1 MVFVGQGTYGCVYR
15 PPLKCKDKTI
25 NIPPGKI
32 SKLMLDAAAKKEVK
46 EYTNIA
52 QIDTTDKYYP
62 GSPIQCKAD
71 PVDIRQNVST
81 NDCGVYSD
89 NPFPNK
95 YSLLFY
101 TDGGVDLG
109 KFVKNNLTSYLGSPI
124 RREQVDKF
132 MLHAHDLFK
141 GLHLFSQH
149 NFLHHDLK
157 PGNIV
162 FEPSTYKF
170 NYIDFGLSTKSDK
183 LIKEMIKQKDGEQFH
198 WSYPFEFGLMNAG
211 SPYYFYTKLT
221 DQTISK
227 MDRELRGIFKNKI
240 KQNNY
245 MVKADSYHSTFEFMA
260 NASTNE
266 HVNDVINN
274 YVDGFILGLNEARR
288 THMSYE
294 NFVRKCVLSADTYAL
309 GFTMNHMIN
318 AFYKEGAMPKP
329 VYNDFR
335 KVFEAMFD
343 TNFLQRVSDT
353 ETLLNMYEQA
363 LVKTG
368 ITYRLRMI
376 IENHEVKSVDAS
388 STESPLIQLPQGPA
402 VQPTAP
408 MVQPQAPM
416 VQPTAP
422 AVQAQPPMALKRCPK
437 GTRRNKRTGLCEPKT
452 PASIP
457 ALIPIPVVGPAP
469 TVGPES
475 TVAPAP
481 VKQKRCPNGT
491 RRNKRTGL
499 CEPK

>member
-71 PVDIRQNVST
+71 PVDIKQNV
-81 NDCGVYSD
+81 NRNECRVYSD

-101 TDGGVDLG
+101 TDGGIDLG
-109 KFVKNNLTSYLGSPI
+109 KFVKTGLTSYLSVQPQ
-124 RREQVDKF
+124 EQVDKF
-132 MLHAHDLFK
+132 LLHAHDLFK

-149 NFLHHDLK
+149 HFLHHDLK

-183 LIKEMIKQKDGEQFH
+183 LIKNMIKKTDGEQFH

-221 DQTISK
+221 DQTVAK
-227 MDRELRGIFKNKI
+227 MDKDLRGIFKNKM
-240 KQNNY
+240 KQNLY
-245 MVKADSYHSTFEFMA
+245 MIKADSYHSVFEFMV
-260 NASTNE
+260 NQSTNE
-266 HVNDVINN
+266 NVNDVINN
-274 YVDGFILGLNEARR
+274 YVDGFIIALNEARR
-288 THMSYE
+288 THVSYE
-294 NFVRKCVLSADTYAL
+294 NFIKKSVLSADTYAL

-318 AFYKEGAMPKP
+318 AFFKAGVMPRP
-329 VYNDFR
+329 VYNEYR
-335 KVFEAMFD
+335 KVFETMFD

-353 ETLLNMYEQA
+353 EVLLNMYEQA
-363 LVKTG
+363 LMKTG
-368 ITYRLRMI
+368 VAHRLRMI
-376 IENHEVKSVDAS
+376 IENHEIKSVDAS
-388 STESPLIQLPQGPA
+388 STESPVINLPPA
-402 VQPTAP
+402 PQVAP
-408 MVQPQAPM
+408 QVF
-416 VQPTAP
+416 
-422 AVQAQPPMALKRCPK
+422 KRCPK
-437 GTRRNKRTGLCEPKT
+437 GTRRNKKTGACEPNAKT
-452 PASIP
+452 VFSFAAPAVTAFAVPPSAHP
-457 ALIPIPVVGPAP
+457 AAFAAP
-469 TVGPES
+469 DSTVGP
-475 TVAPAP
+475 TPLVAPATVAKLP
-481 VKQKRCPNGT
+481 SVIKKRCPNGT

>member
-25 NIPPGKI
+25 NIPSGKI

-52 QIDTTDKYYP
+52 QIDKTDKYYP

-71 PVDIRQNVST
+71 PVDIRQNVSI
-81 NDCGVYSD
+81 NDCNVYAD

-101 TDGGVDLG
+101 TDGGIDLG
-109 KFVKNNLTSYLGSPI
+109 KFVRNHIGSYLSNNKQ
-124 RREQVDKF
+124 EQVDKF
-132 MLHAHDLFK
+132 MMHAHDLFK

-183 LIKEMIKQKDGEQFH
+183 LIKNMINKKDGEPFH
-198 WSYPFEFGLMNAG
+198 WSYPFEFGLMNPS
-211 SPYYFYTKLT
+211 SPYFYTKLT
-221 DQTISK
+221 DQIVSK
-227 MDRELRGIFKNKI
+227 MDKEMRIIFKNKM

-245 MVKADSYHSTFEFMA
+245 MVKADSYHSAFEFMV

-266 HVNDVINN
+266 SVNDVINN

-318 AFYKEGAMPKP
+318 AFYREGAISKP

-343 TNFLQRVSDT
+343 TNFIHRVSDT
-353 ETLLNMYEQA
+353 EVLLNLYEQA

-368 ITYRLRMI
+368 TAHRLKVI

-388 STESPLIQLPQGPA
+388 STESPLIQLPP
-402 VQPTAP
+402 
-408 MVQPQAPM
+408 
-416 VQPTAP
+416 AP
-422 AVQAQPPMALKRCPK
+422 APAPAPAQKRCPK
-437 GTRRNKRTGLCEPKT
+437 GTRRNKRTGLCESKT

-457 ALIPIPVVGPAP
+457 ALIPIPAAVSES
-469 TVGPES
+469 TVGPNPA
-475 TVAPAP
+475 VAPI
-481 VKQKRCPNGT
+481 KQKRCPNGT